1 MTRIKVCGITDE
13 GDALEAVHLGVDALG
28 FDFRKGSPR
37 LIAPRDASRIVSKL
51 PPFLARVG
59 VFADEAPDQ
68 VLSTAEIADLTVL
81 EFRGEES
88 PEFCRRFPLR
98 WYKGFRARRG
108 FDPAVLT
115 RWACTTYLIEVVGED
130 GADGPGSAACA
141 AAASAARYGRV
152 ILSGGLTA
160 ENVGDAIAAA
170 RPYAVDVSAG
180 IEIVPGKKDIDRL
193 EAFIENVRATD
204 ARLSPWA
211 GVFPDRP

>member
-13 GDALEAVHLGVDALG
+13 GDALEAVHLGADAVG
-28 FDFRKGSPR
+28 FDFRKDSPR
-37 LIAPRDASRIVSKL
+37 LIAPREASRIVAKL

-59 VFADEAPDQ
+59 VFANEAPDQ
-68 VLSTAEIADLTVL
+68 VLNIAEIAGLTVL
-81 EFRGEES
+81 EFHGEET

-108 FDPAVLT
+108 FDPAVLA
-115 RWACTTYLIEVVGED
+115 RWACTTYLIESAADD
-130 GADGPGSAACA
+130 GADDTGPATWAAAA
-141 AAASAARYGRV
+141 AAASYGRV
-152 ILSGGLTA
+152 ILSGGLTP
-160 ENVGDAIAAA
+160 ENVGEAIAVA
-170 RPYAVDVSAG
+170 RPYAVDASTG

-193 EAFIENVRATD
+193 EAFIERVRETD